1 MNEYKI
7 ILDKE
12 RKLKYSN
19 RSFMELEKRLG
30 KSIVSIFTEA
40 VGLSPQEQQKKLVS
54 TFSNGQFISDFVYC
68 GLLHE
73 GELTY
78 DQVIDLLSP
87 SRYMELMALALE
99 VLPLEFGL
107 TAPKV
112 DKKKVNLKVA

>member
-19 RSFMELEKRLG
+19 RSFMELEKRIG
-30 KSIVSIFTEA
+30 RSIVSIFTEA
-40 VGLSPQEQQKKLVS
+40 AGKTQAEQQKTLLG
-54 TFSNGQFISDFVYC
+54 TFSSGQFITDFVYC

-78 DQVIDLLSP
+78 DQVIDLIP
-87 SRYMELMALALE
+87 ANKYMELMALALE
-99 VLPLEFGL
+99 VLPAEFGL
-107 TAPKV
+107 TAKT
-112 DKKKVNLKVA
+112 DKKKATLKVA